1 MLTKGDR
8 AVGWVMTGIGVFVG
22 VAALFI
28 HNCLLILAALYL
40 CVGLPLILVKSNEIN
55 EDK

>member
-22 VAALFI
+22 VSALFI
-28 HNCLLILAALYL
+28 NKHLLILAALYL
-40 CVGLPLILVKSNEIN
+40 CVGLPLILVKSNE
-55 EDK
+55 EQ